1 VVNQDTAWGRAAQ
14 RFADA
19 IKYRTQG
26 RIQVRNYFEGQ
37 LARQPTEFALLQQ
50 GVADFAIGSTVNWSP
65 QVKELNLFGLPFMFP
80 SYSAVDAV
88 QAGEPGKRLF
98 NFIEDAGVVPIA
110 WGENGFREVTN
121 SKRPIRQPEDFHGL
135 NMRVAGSPIYLEI
148 FQALGAN
155 PVAMNFDQALVAFQ
169 LGTVDGQENPVALI
183 LPYKLWHRYITLWR
197 YSIDPLILA
206 VNAKTWA
213 SFSREDQNTVRKVG
227 EVILGLQ
234 KDEAREAPV
243 RPAKLVELLQDMY
256 GMEVNNPL
264 PNELDAFRRRT
275 RPVYDKWAEKIG
287 TELVG
292 SVEKIV
298 QDSKN

>member
-1 VVNQDTAWGRAAQ
+1 
-14 RFADA
+14 
-19 IKYRTQG
+19 
-26 RIQVRNYFEGQ
+26 
-37 LARQPTEFALLQQ
+37 L
-50 GVADFAIGSTVNWSP
+50 
-65 QVKELNLFGLPFMFP
+65 
-80 SYSAVDAV
+80 
-88 QAGEPGKRLF
+88 
-98 NFIEDAGVVPIA
+98 
-110 WGENGFREVTN
+110 
-121 SKRPIRQPEDFHGL
+121 
-135 NMRVAGSPIYLEI
+135 
-148 FQALGAN
+148 
-155 PVAMNFDQALVAFQ
+155 
-169 LGTVDGQENPVALI
+169 
-183 LPYKLWHRYITLWR
+183 
-197 YSIDPLILA
+197 
-206 VNAKTWA
+206 
-213 SFSREDQNTVRKVG
+213 RKVG

>member
-1 VVNQDTAWGRAAQ
+1 
-14 RFADA
+14 
-19 IKYRTQG
+19 
-26 RIQVRNYFEGQ
+26 
-37 LARQPTEFALLQQ
+37 
-50 GVADFAIGSTVNWSP
+50 
-65 QVKELNLFGLPFMFP
+65 M
-80 SYSAVDAV
+80 
-88 QAGEPGKRLF
+88 
-98 NFIEDAGVVPIA
+98 GVVPIA

-135 NMRVAGSPIYLEI
+135 NIRVAGSPIYLEI

-183 LPYKLWHRYITLWR
+183 LPYKLWQVHRYITLWR

-213 SFSREDQNTVRKVG
+213 SFSREDQNTVRKVA
-227 EVILGLQ
+227 EVIMGLQ

-256 GMEVNNPL
+256 GMEVTNPL

-287 TELVG
+287 TELVN

-298 QDSKN
+298 QDSK